1 MDPPESIASF
11 TYDRRDIAKLFFDIM
26 SNTSF
31 EGVTGA
37 VKFTD
42 TGDRIGP
49 MQVEQNQGGVEK
61 TVAIYDPARPKGDEF
76 YFTNDPTIMWQGGKP
91 PVDAFIE
98 VRQIQRIN
106 RGLYAFIALLACLG
120 IVLALAFLVF
130 NILYRE
136 KQIVKMSSP
145 RLNNLIVLGG
155 ILGFL
160 SIIFLG
166 LDTNLVS
173 KKVTCHMMTV
183 FIWFLAL
190 GISLSFGAMFS
201 KTWRVHRI
209 FTSKIVLKH
218 KGIQD
223 QHLYGQVALLIIVD
237 VIILTIWVIV
247 DPIFYREVDGS
258 PEESPDND
266 DVLLIP
272 VRISCHGKLNT
283 ENYFLGVA
291 LIIKCILM
299 IFGAFLAWETRRV
312 HYPGLNDSKWIGMSV
327 YTVVIVSFTGLPV
340 QFFVADPNANF
351 ALMAIFILF
360 PTTLTL
366 CLVFV
371 PKILKRNDVA
381 STKPRLS
388 TSNGVPSDQKSAGEG
403 GLSEDNQKVSS
414 QNERS
419 QDHTSAE
426 KATSTEDL
434 HSHGTASPSNQ
445 FEIII

>member
-1 MDPPESIASF
+1 
-11 TYDRRDIAKLFFDIM
+11 M

-31 EGVTGA
+31 EGVTGGI
-37 VKFTD
+37 KFTD
-42 TGDRIGP
+42 TGDRLGP
-49 MQVEQNQGGVEK
+49 MLVEQNQDGVERA
-61 TVAIYDPARPKGDEF
+61 VAIYDPARPAGEEF
-76 YFTNDPTIMWQGGKP
+76 YFTNDPAVVWQGGKP

-120 IVLALAFLVF
+120 IVLALGFLVF

-155 ILGFL
+155 SLVYL

-173 KKVTCHMMTV
+173 KKAYCDMLTV

-190 GISLSFGAMFS
+190 GFSLSYGALFS

-209 FTSKIVLKH
+209 FTSKKVSQPT
-218 KGIQD
+218 GIQD
-223 QHLYGQVALLIIVD
+223 QHLYGQVALLGIVD
-237 VIILTIWVIV
+237 VIILTIWVGV
-247 DPIFYREVDGS
+247 DPLSYREMNG
-258 PEESPDND
+258 PPAESPDNE

-272 VRISCHGKLNT
+272 VHISCTSNAQS
-283 ENYFLGVA
+283 YFLGVV
-291 LIIKCILM
+291 LVIKGLLLV
-299 IFGAFLAWETRRV
+299 FGAFLAWETRHV
-312 HYPGLNDSKWIGMSV
+312 LYPGLNDSKWIGMSV

-351 ALMAIFILF
+351 ALISIFILF
-360 PTTLTL
+360 STTMTL

-371 PKILKRNDVA
+371 PKILMRNEVHKARASVHFNTKSPVGKGKTEENQNVA
-381 STKPRLS
+381 PQDEFDDEPTIAVEVSQIELDDKPANTVEFTK
-388 TSNGVPSDQKSAGEG
+388 N
-403 GLSEDNQKVSS
+403 SS
-414 QNERS
+414 K
-419 QDHTSAE
+419 T
-426 KATSTEDL
+426 L
-434 HSHGTASPSNQ
+434 
-445 FEIII
+445 